1 MESLVFYGD
10 AFSEYYLY
18 HLMWDEP
25 KLKPLLGTES
35 GQSSYRRAAT
45 IISHAQRALRARE
58 QPRSTQTLL
67 LKPLGELLGW
77 GLGDEETIE
86 TVEGVEDAGAPL
98 ILNGQGVF
106 ARLRALAPDAP
117 LDLPQSGLH
126 RRFAPTLSMV
136 RVLEEQKLTWGLLL
150 NAYELRLMRRAEGF
164 VASHISFDL
173 TSIAEGSQP
182 GYDAWKLL
190 WALLRD
196 EALQA
201 DPPVLER
208 VVTLGR
214 EHQERVGEGLGR
226 QVQEALVAF
235 VQGMVSHPANRDRL
249 RQPISHDDLRTIYAE
264 SLRVLY
270 RILFAL
276 YAESRN
282 LLPLDLPTYRDGYAL
297 TRLARLAT
305 CPETDPRRRPGGP
318 GRFLE
323 LSLRALFDLLRQGA
337 DLGPEG
343 GLPQYGGALFDPTG
357 TRLVESLVWGDEMVA
372 AVLEKLT
379 LVPGE
384 TTGLVRLSYREL
396 DVEQLG
402 AIYENL
408 LEQTLEIA
416 REPMWRI
423 RLDDREFVVTAE
435 ERARLAGRRGE
446 VQREESA
453 VAPFEDAPE
462 PDLAEDEISEDV
474 DEAEEVESEEPVAT
488 HRRPLRVLAEVP
500 AGAVYLKA
508 GMGRKQSGSY
518 YTNRA
523 FVEFLVR
530 EAIDPLAVGRSPE
543 QILTLK
549 VVDPAMGS
557 GHFLVGAC
565 RRLAEH
571 LLNAYRRRYEEVPT
585 VQPALSMA
593 DAFLEAGI
601 HPEVARNWEH
611 EDRALAACR
620 LLIAGNCLYGVD
632 KNPLAVDLARV
643 SLWLATAAADHP
655 LTFLDHRLRV
665 GDSLLGLPLY
675 LGVGVE
681 PEVHLLK
688 PDSPR
693 DRSRRGQG
701 RKVRR
706 KEAELF
712 AGVPMMDIVTGT
724 TRRLREHINR
734 ALNHLRAI
742 SQLIDDAPGDFAG
755 QRAAFEAMQGEL
767 RPFWSL
773 HQLRIG
779 RMFLP
784 PPESPAEVD
793 LVNRWLL
800 ELSQSEHPSE
810 ETHRRS
816 EPARVRGEE
825 LGAFCW
831 QLAFPEVFLDPSDL
845 PLANAGFD
853 TVIGNPPW
861 DKIKP
866 NERECFAQ
874 FDPTVWDLQGQD
886 RKNLI
891 ARLRRENS
899 DAEAVWV
906 RHETE
911 MKALST
917 VLLDTGI
924 YHHQVAEVEGKK
936 TGGDPDTFKFFTE
949 RAYQLLRSGGRA
961 GIIVPLGLQSSL
973 GSTGLRRLLLD
984 RCHLSI
990 LVKLDNE
997 RLIFPSAFH
1006 GQKFDLIVFAKG
1018 GRTQLIEGAFL
1029 S

>member
-1 MESLVFYGD
+1 MESLIFHGD
-10 AFSEYYLY
+10 AFSEYYLT

-25 KLKPLLGTES
+25 RLKPLLGSES
-35 GQSSYRRAAT
+35 AQSSYHRAAT

-58 QPRSTQTLL
+58 QPRSTRTLL

-77 GLGDEETIE
+77 ALGDEETVE
-86 TVEGVEDAGAPL
+86 TGEGAEDAGTPL
-98 ILNGQGVF
+98 VLNGQGVF

-117 LDLPQSGLH
+117 LDLPPTGLH

-136 RVLEEQKLTWGLLL
+136 RVLEEQKLAWGLLL
-150 NAYELRLMRRAEGF
+150 NAYELCLLRRAEGF

-208 VVTLGR
+208 VVTFGR

-235 VQGMVSHPANRDRL
+235 VQGMVTHPGNRDRL
-249 RQPISHDDLRTIYAE
+249 PQPISHDDLRTIYAE

-297 TRLARLAT
+297 TRLARNAT
-305 CPETDPRRRPGGP
+305 RPETDPRRRPGGP

-343 GLPQYGGALFDPTG
+343 SLPQYGGALFDPTG
-357 TRLVESLVWGDEMVA
+357 TKLVESLVWGDATVA
-372 AVLEKLT
+372 EVLEKLT
-379 LVPGE
+379 LVPGQAM
-384 TTGLVRLSYREL
+384 GLVRLSYREL

-416 REPMWRI
+416 HEPMWRI
-423 RLDDREFVVTAE
+423 RLDDRELVVTAE

-446 VQREESA
+446 VQREES
-453 VAPFEDAPE
+453 VGAPFEDEPE
-462 PDLAEDEISEDV
+462 PDLAEDEISADV
-474 DEAEEVESEEPVAT
+474 DEAEEAESEEPPTT

-500 AGAVYLKA
+500 VGTAYLKA

-543 QILTLK
+543 EILALK
-549 VVDPAMGS
+549 ILDPAMGS

-571 LLNAYRRRYEEVPT
+571 LLDAYRRRYEEVPT
-585 VQPALSMA
+585 VQPDLPIA
-593 DAFLEAGI
+593 DIFIEAGV
-601 HPEVARNWEH
+601 HPDVARNWEH
-611 EDRALAACR
+611 EDRALTACR
-620 LLIAGNCLYGVD
+620 LLVAGNCLYGVD

-665 GDSLLGLPLY
+665 GDSLLGLLLY
-675 LGVGVE
+675 LGEGGE

-688 PDSPR
+688 PDSSR
-693 DRSRRGQG
+693 DRLRRGQG
-701 RKVRR
+701 RRAKGE
-706 KEAELF
+706 EAELF
-712 AGVPMMDIVTGT
+712 AGVPMIEIITGT

-734 ALNHLRAI
+734 ALAHL
-742 SQLIDDAPGDFAG
+742 
-755 QRAAFEAMQGEL
+755 
-767 RPFWSL
+767 
-773 HQLRIG
+773 
-779 RMFLP
+779 
-784 PPESPAEVD
+784 
-793 LVNRWLL
+793 
-800 ELSQSEHPSE
+800 
-810 ETHRRS
+810 
-816 EPARVRGEE
+816 
-825 LGAFCW
+825 
-831 QLAFPEVFLDPSDL
+831 
-845 PLANAGFD
+845 
-853 TVIGNPPW
+853 
-861 DKIKP
+861 
-866 NERECFAQ
+866 
-874 FDPTVWDLQGQD
+874 
-886 RKNLI
+886 
-891 ARLRRENS
+891 
-899 DAEAVWV
+899 
-906 RHETE
+906 
-911 MKALST
+911 
-917 VLLDTGI
+917 
-924 YHHQVAEVEGKK
+924 K
-936 TGGDPDTFKFFTE
+936 T
-949 RAYQLLRSGGRA
+949 
-961 GIIVPLGLQSSL
+961 I
-973 GSTGLRRLLLD
+973 
-984 RCHLSI
+984 
-990 LVKLDNE
+990 
-997 RLIFPSAFH
+997 
-1006 GQKFDLIVFAKG
+1006 
-1018 GRTQLIEGAFL
+1018 
-1029 S
+1029 